1 MVTSRLARLK
11 EDFALYQKFESDYQD
26 LLAFHELLKEHHDQA
41 LLNECEQNFKR
52 FESEFHLF
60 ELKRNFTGKFDFNN
74 AYLSIHSGAGGTE
87 SQDWAEMLLRMY
99 LRWCEVRGF
108 QVETLD
114 LQTADEAGIKS
125 ASILVKAPYAYGYLK
140 VEKGVHRLVRISPF
154 DAAKRRHTSF
164 SSVDVMPEVEDVEVE
179 IRPDDIKMD
188 TYRSGGK
195 GGQNVNK
202 VETAVRLTH
211 LPTGLIVAC
220 QIERSQLKNR
230 DMAMKMLKAKLYLHY
245 QALQDAEMSRVAG
258 DKKKI
263 EWGSQIRSYVFQ
275 PYQMVKDHRTEYEVG
290 DIQRVMDGGLDP
302 FIEAALKARLVD

>member
-1 MVTSRLARLK
+1 LARLK
-11 EDFALYQKFESDYQD
+11 ADFNLFQKFEKDYHD
-26 LLAFHELLKEHHDQA
+26 LLAFHDLLKDQHDSA
-41 LLNECEQNFKR
+41 LLAECEQNFNK
-52 FESEFHLF
+52 FESEFHQF
-60 ELKRNFTGKFDFNN
+60 ELKRNFTGKYDFNN
-74 AYLSIHSGAGGTE
+74 AYLSIHPGAGGTE

-99 LRWCEVRGF
+99 LRWCELHGF
-108 QVETLD
+108 DVETLD
-114 LQTADEAGIKS
+114 LQVADEAGIKS
-125 ASILVKAPYAYGYLK
+125 ASLLVKGPYAYGYLK

-211 LPTGLIVAC
+211 LPTNIIVAC
-220 QIERSQLKNR
+220 QIERSQQKNR
-230 DMAMKMLKAKLYLHY
+230 DVAMKMLKAKLFIHF
-245 QALQDAEMSRVAG
+245 QALQDAEMAKVAG
-258 DKKKI
+258 DKKRI

-275 PYQMVKDHRTEYEVG
+275 PYQMVKDHRTGAEVG
-290 DIQRVMDGGLDP
+290 DVQRVMNGELDP
-302 FIEAALKARLVD
+302 FIEAGLKAKLVD